1 MLDGTARLENVV
13 ANTNLLQD
21 KLGSQTAAPKQSNK
35 SNTKDRE

>member
-21 KLGSQTAAPKQSNK
+21 KLESKSAALQLSNK